1 MRNRHLLPALFCL
14 ALACSAAA
22 EIPAKLNY
30 QGRVAVEGTNF
41 NGTGQFKFALVVPSN
56 QNQTA
61 TASALATLSVAS
73 VSVESGGSGY
83 TTPPLVTIAP
93 PDDPGGVQATA
104 TATIDAGVVTG
115 ITITEAGS
123 GYFNNPVQVTI
134 APPPPNI
141 QYFTSWSNDQTSMSG
156 GEPAGSVSLPVSN
169 GLYSVNLGDPAAGMA
184 TLNPGVFSVGVQ
196 LRVWFSDGV
205 NGFQQLTP
213 DQPLSAA
220 PYAFRAILA
229 ETVPLNSITS
239 AQIAEGGVTSASL
252 AAGAVTATALAPGA
266 VTGSALS
273 AGAVGA
279 ASLASNAVST
289 ANIANGAISPE
300 KLATASAPS
309 AGQFLRFDGT
319 QFDWASAGLALP
331 SSSSV
336 NSASAALEVNN
347 SGSGPAFEGYSGSGD
362 AVSGWVASLGKSAIY
377 GKTTTF
383 GAGQGVFGYGQ
394 FQGTGVLGVSS
405 FGDGVQGRSEG
416 TGKSGVFGLATGA
429 DSAGVHGASDLHHGV
444 YAATGSTNKAAMWAW
459 APNGAEAIHGHSEGG
474 DGVVGFTAKSTD
486 PVFSPG
492 GGVYYPPLGSY
503 TAGVHGWTDKS
514 AALAGK
520 FVNTV
525 PGATALYVEG
535 DARFANNA
543 RVVGDLVVE
552 GTLTSSS
559 ASSAFGQG
567 NTTYVANMLVCGTY
581 NDPAQFPVGGAT
593 PLFQVGSGSSSG
605 ARANAFSV
613 LNNGDVYVQSFFRA
627 GGVGAANYYGGN
639 VYADHDVTAS
649 RLVADSITINSIE
662 TYKPGGGAWLPSLSD
677 GRFKDVQST
686 YNAGLEGISKI
697 RPVRYRYKA
706 DNPDKLP
713 ADKVYLG
720 VIAQEVQAAL
730 PDAVITRPDGF
741 LTVDLDQIQWAAINA
756 IKELKAEND
765 DLRARLEA
773 LEAKIK

>member
-14 ALACSAAA
+14 ALACSASA

-83 TTPPLVTIAP
+83 TAPPLVTIAP

-169 GLYSVNLGDPAAGMA
+169 GLYSVNLGDTAAGMA

-229 ETVPLNSITS
+229 ENVPFSSMTS
-239 AQIAEGGVTSASL
+239 DEIAEGAV
-252 AAGAVTATALAPGA
+252 AAANLAPGA
-266 VTGSALS
+266 VTATKLAPGAVNGAALS
-273 AGAVGA
+273 AGAV
-279 ASLASNAVST
+279 SSTNLATNAVT
-289 ANIANGAISPE
+289 ADKLADGIISPA
-300 KLATASAPS
+300 KLSSTNAPS

-319 QFDWASAGLALP
+319 QLAWASQGLSP
-331 SSSSV
+331 PFNGSI
-336 NSASAALEVNN
+336 NSASAALDIDNN
-347 SGSGPAFEGYSGSGD
+347 GAGPAIEAYSNSGD
-362 AVSGWVASLGKSAIY
+362 AISGWVASNGKSAVY
-377 GKTTTF
+377 GRTTTF
-383 GAGQGVFGYGQ
+383 GAGQGVYGYGQ
-394 FQGTGVLGVSS
+394 FSGTGVFGESWG
-405 FGDGVQGRSEG
+405 GDGVHGKSAG
-416 TGKSGVFGLATGA
+416 TGKSGVFGLATGP
-429 DSAGVHGASDLHHGV
+429 DSAGVHGASEQHHGV
-444 YAATGSTNKAAMWAW
+444 YAATGSTNRAAIWAW
-459 APNGAEAIHGHSEGG
+459 APNGAEAIHGHSAGG
-474 DGVVGFTAKSTD
+474 DGVVGYTAKDSPPISLGLGT
-486 PVFSPG
+486 VFFTPISL
-492 GGVYYPPLGSY
+492 YK
-503 TAGVHGWTDKS
+503 AGVHGWTDKTN
-514 AALAGK
+514 ALAAK
-520 FVNTV
+520 FVNTTADGV
-525 PGATALYVEG
+525 ALYVDG
-535 DARFANNA
+535 DARFTDNA
-543 RVVGDLVVE
+543 VITGNLSVL
-552 GTLTSSS
+552 GTLTS
-559 ASSAFGQG
+559 ASLSPIFGQG
-567 NTTYVANMLVCGTY
+567 NNAYVANMVVCGTY
-581 NDPAQFPVGGAT
+581 NDVAEFPVGGAGAT
-593 PLFQVGSGSSSG
+593 PLFQVGNGSNG
-605 ARANAFSV
+605 A
-613 LNNGDVYVQSFFRA
+613 
-627 GGVGAANYYGGN
+627 VGAANYYGGN
-639 VYADHDVTAS
+639 VYADNDVSAG
-649 RLVADSITINSIE
+649 RLLGDSITISSIE
-662 TYKPGGGAWLPSLSD
+662 TYKPGGGVWLPSLSD
-677 GRFKDVQST
+677 ARFKDVQSEFKS
-686 YNAGLEGISKI
+686 GLEGISKI
-697 RPVRYRYKA
+697 RPVRYKYKA
-706 DNPDKLP
+706 DNPDKIP
-713 ADKVYLG
+713 ADQVYLG
-720 VIAQEVQAAL
+720 VIAQEVQTAL
-730 PDAVITRPDGF
+730 PEAIITRPDGY

-773 LEAKIK
+773 LEAKVK